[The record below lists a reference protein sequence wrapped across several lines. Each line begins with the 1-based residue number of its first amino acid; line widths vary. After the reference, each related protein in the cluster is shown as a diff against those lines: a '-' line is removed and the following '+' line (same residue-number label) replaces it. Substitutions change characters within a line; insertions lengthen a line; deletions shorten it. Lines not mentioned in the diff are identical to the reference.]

1 MENTSPAV
9 VMPTARQNPFDPPEE
24 LRRRQ
29 GLGPIHRMTY
39 VDGGQGWLVTGFAA
53 ARAILADP
61 RFSVRPDHMR
71 SPVGQ
76 SASVPVPPGFFLRMD
91 PPEHG
96 HYRRLLTGDFTV
108 RRIKLL
114 EPEIE
119 AIVNDQLNA
128 MELAGGPADLF
139 TAFALPIPSQVIGE
153 LLGVPYSDR
162 QGFQQNAAT
171 LLDVDLTPERRQEAV
186 RELMAYLRDL
196 LRHKRSWPE
205 EDVLSGLA
213 AHEGL
218 TADERAGLALL
229 LLIAGHETTANM
241 LALGTFALLANPAQ
255 LAEVRGKEEDAPA
268 VVEELLRYLT
278 IIHHVVR
285 VALEDIEL
293 HGCPIKAGEPV
304 TVALSAANRDAD
316 HFADPDALDLTRSTA
331 GHLAFGHGLHRC
343 LGQRLARAEMRIAL
357 PALLRRFP
365 ALRLTV
371 TPEEVPLRSAMTVYG
386 VRELPVTW

>member
-1 MENTSPAV
+1 MESTSPAG
-9 VMPTARQNPFDPPEE
+9 VMPTDRQNPFDPPEE

-39 VDGGQGWLVTGFAA
+39 VDGGQGWLVTGYAA

-71 SPVGQ
+71 LPIAQ
-76 SASVPVPPGFFLRMD
+76 PTTAPVPPGFFLRMD
-91 PPEHG
+91 PPEHD

-162 QGFQQNAAT
+162 QGFQRNAAT
-171 LLDVDLTPERRQEAV
+171 LLNVDLTPERRHEAV

-229 LLIAGHETTANM
+229 LLIAGHETTTNM

-255 LAEVRGKEEDAPA
+255 LAEVRDKEEDAPA

-293 HGCPIKAGEPV
+293 HGCLIKAGESV

-365 ALRLTV
+365 ALRLTAP
-371 TPEEVPLRSAMTVYG
+371 PEEVPLRSAMTVYG

>member
-1 MENTSPAV
+1 M

-71 SPVGQ
+71 SPVAQ
-76 SASVPVPPGFFLRMD
+76 PARTPVPPGFFLRMD
-91 PPEHG
+91 PPEHD

-108 RRIKLL
+108 RRMKLL

-139 TAFALPIPSQVIGE
+139 KAFALPIPSQVIGE

-162 QGFQQNAAT
+162 HGFQRNAAT
-171 LLDVDLTPERRQEAV
+171 LLNIDLTAEHRREAV

-229 LLIAGHETTANM
+229 LLIAGHETTTNM
-241 LALGTFALLANPAQ
+241 LALGAFALLANPAQ
-255 LAEVRGKEEDAPA
+255 LAEVRDKEDAPA

-278 IIHHVVR
+278 IIHHVGR

-293 HGCPIKAGEPV
+293 HGCLIKAGESV

-316 HFADPDALDLTRSTA
+316 HFAAPDALDLTRSTA
-331 GHLAFGHGLHRC
+331 GHLAFGHGLHQC

-357 PALLRRFP
+357 PALFRRFP
-365 ALRLTV
+365 ALRLAV
-371 TPEEVPLRSAMTVYG
+371 APEEVPLRSAMTVYG
-386 VRELPVTW
+386 VHELPVTW

>member
-1 MENTSPAV
+1 MESTSPAL
-9 VMPTARQNPFDPPEE
+9 VMPTARHNPFDPPEE

-29 GLGPIHRMTY
+29 RLGPIHRMTY
-39 VDGGQGWLVTGFAA
+39 VDGGQGWLVTGYAA

-61 RFSVRPDHMR
+61 RFSVRPDHLR
-71 SPVGQ
+71 SPV
-76 SASVPVPPGFFLRMD
+76 ARPATAPLPPGFFLRMD
-91 PPEHG
+91 PAEHD

-108 RRIKLL
+108 RRMKLL

-139 TAFALPIPSQVIGE
+139 KAFALPIPSQVIGE

-162 QGFQQNAAT
+162 QEFQRNAAT
-171 LLDVDLTPERRQEAV
+171 LVNVDLAPERRQEAV
-186 RELMAYLRDL
+186 RELMGYLRDL
-196 LRHKRSWPE
+196 LRHKRSRPE

-218 TADERAGLALL
+218 AADERAGLALL
-229 LLIAGHETTANM
+229 LLITGHETTANM
-241 LALGTFALLANPAQ
+241 LTLGTFALLANPAQ
-255 LAEVRGKEEDAPA
+255 LAEVRDKEEDAPA

-278 IIHHVVR
+278 IIPHVVR

-293 HGCPIKAGEPV
+293 HGCLIKAGESV
-304 TVALSAANRDAD
+304 TVALSAANRDPD
-316 HFADPDALDLTRSTA
+316 QFADPDALDLTRSTA

-365 ALRLTV
+365 ALHLTV
-371 TPEEVPLRSAMTVYG
+371 APEEVPLRSATTVYG
-386 VRELPVTW
+386 VHELPVTW

>member
-1 MENTSPAV
+1 MESTSPAG

-39 VDGGQGWLVTGFAA
+39 VDGGQGWLVTGLAA

-71 SPVGQ
+71 SPIAQ
-76 SASVPVPPGFFLRMD
+76 PASVPVPPGFFLRMD
-91 PPEHG
+91 PPEHD

-139 TAFALPIPSQVIGE
+139 KAFALPIPSQVIGE

-162 QGFQQNAAT
+162 QEFQRNAAT
-171 LLDVDLTPERRQEAV
+171 LLNVDLTPERRQEAV
-186 RELMAYLRDL
+186 SELMAYLRDL

-229 LLIAGHETTANM
+229 LLIAGHETTAHM

-255 LAEVRGKEEDAPA
+255 LAEVRDKEEDAPA

-285 VALEDIEL
+285 VALQDIEL
-293 HGCPIKAGEPV
+293 HGCPIKAGESV

-343 LGQRLARAEMRIAL
+343 VGQRLARAEMRIAL

-371 TPEEVPLRSAMTVYG
+371 APEQVPLRSAMTVYG

>member
-1 MENTSPAV
+1 MESTSPAL

-29 GLGPIHRMTY
+29 GLGPIHRMTHA
-39 VDGGQGWLVTGFAA
+39 DGGQGWLVTGYAA

-71 SPVGQ
+71 SPIAQ
-76 SASVPVPPGFFLRMD
+76 QATAPVPPGFFLRMD
-91 PPEHG
+91 PPEHD

-139 TAFALPIPSQVIGE
+139 KAFALPIPSQVIGE

-162 QGFQQNAAT
+162 QEFQRNAAT
-171 LLDVDLTPERRQEAV
+171 LLNVDLTPERRQQAV
-186 RELMAYLRDL
+186 SELMAYLRDL
-196 LRHKRSWPE
+196 LRHKRFWPE

-229 LLIAGHETTANM
+229 LLIAGHETTTNM

-255 LAEVRGKEEDAPA
+255 LAEVRDKEEDAPA

-278 IIHHVVR
+278 IIPHVVR

-293 HGCPIKAGEPV
+293 HGCLIKAGESV
-304 TVALSAANRDAD
+304 TVALSTANRDAD

-331 GHLAFGHGLHRC
+331 GHLTFGHGLHRC

-371 TPEEVPLRSAMTVYG
+371 APEEVPLRSAMTVYG
-386 VRELPVTW
+386 VHELPVTW

>member
-1 MENTSPAV
+1 M
-9 VMPTARQNPFDPPEE
+9 
-24 LRRRQ
+24 
-29 GLGPIHRMTY
+29 
-39 VDGGQGWLVTGFAA
+39 
-53 ARAILADP
+53 
-61 RFSVRPDHMR
+61 
-71 SPVGQ
+71 
-76 SASVPVPPGFFLRMD
+76 
-91 PPEHG
+91 
-96 HYRRLLTGDFTV
+96 
-108 RRIKLL
+108 
-114 EPEIE
+114 
-119 AIVNDQLNA
+119 
-128 MELAGGPADLF
+128 
-139 TAFALPIPSQVIGE
+139 
-153 LLGVPYSDR
+153 PYSDR
-162 QGFQQNAAT
+162 QEFQRNAAT
-171 LLDVDLTPERRQEAV
+171 LLNVDLTPERRQEAV
-186 RELMAYLRDL
+186 NELMAYLRDL

-229 LLIAGHETTANM
+229 LLIAGHETTAHM
-241 LALGTFALLANPAQ
+241 LALGTFALLANSAQ
-255 LAEVRGKEEDAPA
+255 LAEVRDKEEDAPA

-285 VALEDIEL
+285 VALQDIEL
-293 HGCPIKAGEPV
+293 HGCPIKVGESV

-371 TPEEVPLRSAMTVYG
+371 APEEVPMRFWNAASRRAAHAYG
-386 VRELPVTW
+386 PSRAVPAAVQPDSW

>member
-1 MENTSPAV
+1 MESTSPAG
-9 VMPTARQNPFDPPEE
+9 VMPTDRQNPFDPPEE
-24 LRRRQ
+24 LRRRHR
-29 GLGPIHRMTY
+29 LGPIHRMTY
-39 VDGGQGWLVTGFAA
+39 ADGGRGWLVTGFAA

-61 RFSVRPDHMR
+61 RFSVRQDHMR
-71 SPVGQ
+71 SP
-76 SASVPVPPGFFLRMD
+76 SAQPATSPVPPGFFLRMD
-91 PPEHG
+91 PPEHD

-139 TAFALPIPSQVIGE
+139 KTFALPIPSQVIGE

-162 QGFQQNAAT
+162 QVFQRNAAT
-171 LLDVDLTPERRQEAV
+171 LVDLTPERRQQAV
-186 RELMAYLRDL
+186 SELMAYLRDL

-213 AHEGL
+213 AQEGL

-268 VVEELLRYLT
+268 VVEELLRHLT

-285 VALEDIEL
+285 VAREDIEL
-293 HGCPIKAGEPV
+293 HGCLIKAGESV

-371 TPEEVPLRSAMTVYG
+371 APEEVPLRSAMTVYG
-386 VRELPVTW
+386 VYELPVTW

>member
-1 MENTSPAV
+1 MESTSPAM
-9 VMPTARQNPFDPPEE
+9 VMPTARQNPFDPPEA

-53 ARAILADP
+53 ARAVLADP
-61 RFSVRPDHMR
+61 RFSVRPDRMR
-71 SPVGQ
+71 SPVAQ
-76 SASVPVPPGFFLRMD
+76 PTRTPVPPGFFLRMD
-91 PPEHG
+91 PPEHDR
-96 HYRRLLTGDFTV
+96 YRRLLTGHFTV
-108 RRIKLL
+108 RRMKLL

-119 AIVNDQLNA
+119 AVVNDQLNA

-139 TAFALPIPSQVIGE
+139 KAFALPIPSQVIGE

-162 QGFQQNAAT
+162 QGVQRNAAT
-171 LLDVDLTPERRQEAV
+171 LLNIDLTPEHRQEAV

-229 LLIAGHETTANM
+229 LLIAGHETTTNM

-255 LAEVRGKEEDAPA
+255 LAEVRDKEEDAPA

-278 IIHHVVR
+278 IIQHVVR

-293 HGCPIKAGEPV
+293 HGCLIKAGESV

-316 HFADPDALDLTRSTA
+316 HFADPDALDLTRPAA
-331 GHLAFGHGLHRC
+331 GHLAFGHGLHQC

-371 TPEEVPLRSAMTVYG
+371 APEEVPLRSAMTVYG
-386 VRELPVTW
+386 VHELPVTW

>member
-1 MENTSPAV
+1 MESTSPAT

-24 LRRRQ
+24 LHRRQ

-53 ARAILADP
+53 ARAVLADP
-61 RFSVRPDHMR
+61 RFSVRPDRMR
-71 SPVGQ
+71 SPVAQ
-76 SASVPVPPGFFLRMD
+76 PARMPVPPGFFLRMD
-91 PPEHG
+91 PPEHD

-108 RRIKLL
+108 RRMKLL

-139 TAFALPIPSQVIGE
+139 KAFALPIPSQVIGE

-162 QGFQQNAAT
+162 QGFQRNAAT
-171 LLDVDLTPERRQEAV
+171 LLNIDLTAEHRQEAV

-229 LLIAGHETTANM
+229 LLIAGHETTTNM
-241 LALGTFALLANPAQ
+241 LALGAFALLANPAQ
-255 LAEVRGKEEDAPA
+255 LAEVRDKEEDAPA

-278 IIHHVVR
+278 IIQHVVR

-293 HGCPIKAGEPV
+293 HGCLIKAGESV
-304 TVALSAANRDAD
+304 TVALSVANRDAD
-316 HFADPDALDLTRSTA
+316 QFAAPDALDLTRSTA
-331 GHLAFGHGLHRC
+331 GHLAFGHGLHQC

-371 TPEEVPLRSAMTVYG
+371 APEEVPLRSAMTVYG
-386 VRELPVTW
+386 VHELPVTW

>member
-1 MENTSPAV
+1 
-9 VMPTARQNPFDPPEE
+9 MPTARQNPFDPPEE

-39 VDGGQGWLVTGFAA
+39 ADGGQGWLVTGFAA

-71 SPVGQ
+71 SPIAQ
-76 SASVPVPPGFFLRMD
+76 PATAPVPPGFLLRMD
-91 PPEHG
+91 PPEHD
-96 HYRRLLTGDFTV
+96 HYRRLLTSDFTV

-128 MELAGGPADLF
+128 MELAGGPADLCK
-139 TAFALPIPSQVIGE
+139 AFALPIPSQVIGE

-162 QGFQQNAAT
+162 QDFQRNAAT
-171 LLDVDLTPERRQEAV
+171 LLNIDLTPERRQEAA

-218 TADERAGLALL
+218 TADERAGLAIL
-229 LLIAGHETTANM
+229 LLIAGHETTTNM

-255 LAEVRGKEEDAPA
+255 LTEVRDKEEDAPA

-293 HGCPIKAGEPV
+293 HGCLIKAGESV

-331 GHLAFGHGLHRC
+331 GHLAFGHGLHQC
-343 LGQRLARAEMRIAL
+343 LGQRLARAEIRIAL

-371 TPEEVPLRSAMTVYG
+371 APEEVPLRPAMTVYG
-386 VRELPVTW
+386 VHELPVTW

>member
-1 MENTSPAV
+1 
-9 VMPTARQNPFDPPEE
+9 
-24 LRRRQ
+24 
-29 GLGPIHRMTY
+29 MTY
-39 VDGGQGWLVTGFAA
+39 ADGGQGWLVTGFAA

-71 SPVGQ
+71 SPIAQ
-76 SASVPVPPGFFLRMD
+76 PATAPVPPGFLLRMD
-91 PPEHG
+91 PPEHD
-96 HYRRLLTGDFTV
+96 HYRRLLTSDFTV

-119 AIVNDQLNA
+119 AIVNDHLNA

-139 TAFALPIPSQVIGE
+139 KAFALPIPSQVIGE

-162 QGFQQNAAT
+162 EGFQRNAAT
-171 LLDVDLTPERRQEAV
+171 LLNIDLTAEHRQEAV

-196 LRHKRSWPE
+196 LRHKHSWPE

-218 TADERAGLALL
+218 TADERTGLALL
-229 LLIAGHETTANM
+229 LLIAGHETTTNM

-255 LAEVRGKEEDAPA
+255 LAEVRDKEEDAPA

-293 HGCPIKAGEPV
+293 HGCLIKAGESV

-316 HFADPDALDLTRSTA
+316 HFAAPDALDLTRSTA
-331 GHLAFGHGLHRC
+331 GHLAFGHGLHQC

-365 ALRLTV
+365 ALHLTV
-371 TPEEVPLRSAMTVYG
+371 APEEVPLRSAMTVYG
-386 VRELPVTW
+386 VHELPVTW

>member
-1 MENTSPAV
+1 MESTSPAG

-29 GLGPIHRMTY
+29 GIGPIHRMTY
-39 VDGGQGWLVTGFAA
+39 VDGGQGWLVTGYAA

-61 RFSVRPDHMR
+61 RLSVRPDHMR
-71 SPVGQ
+71 SPVAQ
-76 SASVPVPPGFFLRMD
+76 PATAPVPPGFFLRMD
-91 PPEHG
+91 PPEHD

-108 RRIKLL
+108 RRMKLL

-128 MELAGGPADLF
+128 MALAGGPADLF
-139 TAFALPIPSQVIGE
+139 KAFALPIPSQVIGE

-162 QGFQQNAAT
+162 QEFQRNAAT
-171 LLDVDLTPERRQEAV
+171 LLNVDLTPERRQEAV
-186 RELMAYLRDL
+186 SELMAYLRDL

-218 TADERAGLALL
+218 TEDERAGLALL
-229 LLIAGHETTANM
+229 LLIAGHETTTHM

-255 LAEVRGKEEDAPA
+255 LAEVRDKEEDAPA

-293 HGCPIKAGEPV
+293 HGCLIKAGESV

-316 HFADPDALDLTRSTA
+316 HFADPDALDLARSTA

-371 TPEEVPLRSAMTVYG
+371 APEQVPLRSAMTVYG
-386 VRELPVTW
+386 VHELPVTW

>member
-1 MENTSPAV
+1 MESTSPAM

-53 ARAILADP
+53 ARAVLADP

-71 SPVGQ
+71 SPIGQ
-76 SASVPVPPGFFLRMD
+76 PATAPVPPGFFLRMD
-91 PPEHG
+91 PPEHDR
-96 HYRRLLTGDFTV
+96 YRRLLTGDFTV
-108 RRIKLL
+108 RRMKLL

-139 TAFALPIPSQVIGE
+139 KAFALPIPSQVIGE

-162 QGFQQNAAT
+162 QGFQRNAAT
-171 LLDVDLTPERRQEAV
+171 LLNIDLTPERRQEAV

-196 LRHKRSWPE
+196 LRHKCSWPE

-229 LLIAGHETTANM
+229 LLMAGHETTANM

-278 IIHHVVR
+278 VIHHVVR

-293 HGCPIKAGEPV
+293 HGCLIKAGESV

-371 TPEEVPLRSAMTVYG
+371 APEQVPLRSAMTVYG
-386 VRELPVTW
+386 VHELPVTW

>member
-1 MENTSPAV
+1 M

-39 VDGGQGWLVTGFAA
+39 ADGGQGWLVTGFAA

-71 SPVGQ
+71 SPVAQ
-76 SASVPVPPGFFLRMD
+76 PARTPVPPGFLLRMD
-91 PPEHG
+91 PPEHD
-96 HYRRLLTGDFTV
+96 HYRRLLTSDFTV
-108 RRIKLL
+108 RRMKLL

-139 TAFALPIPSQVIGE
+139 KAFALPIPSQVIGE

-162 QGFQQNAAT
+162 QGFQRNAAT
-171 LLDVDLTPERRQEAV
+171 LLNIDLTAEHRREAV

-229 LLIAGHETTANM
+229 LLIAGHEITTNM
-241 LALGTFALLANPAQ
+241 LALGAFVLLANPAQ
-255 LAEVRGKEEDAPA
+255 LAEVRDKEDAPA

-293 HGCPIKAGEPV
+293 HGCLIKAGESV

-316 HFADPDALDLTRSTA
+316 HFAAPDALDLTRSTA
-331 GHLAFGHGLHRC
+331 GHLAFGHGLHQC

-357 PALLRRFP
+357 PALFRRFP
-365 ALRLTV
+365 ALRLAV
-371 TPEEVPLRSAMTVYG
+371 APEEVPLRSAMTVYG
-386 VRELPVTW
+386 VHELPVTW

>member
-1 MENTSPAV
+1 MESTSPAV

-61 RFSVRPDHMR
+61 RFSARPDHMR
-71 SPVGQ
+71 SPIAQ
-76 SASVPVPPGFFLRMD
+76 PATAPVPPGFFLRMD
-91 PPEHG
+91 PPEHD

-128 MELAGGPADLF
+128 MELTGGPADLF
-139 TAFALPIPSQVIGE
+139 KAFALPIPSQVIGE

-162 QGFQQNAAT
+162 QGFQRNAAT
-171 LLDVDLTPERRQEAV
+171 LLNVDLTPERRQEAV

-229 LLIAGHETTANM
+229 LLITGHETTANM

-255 LAEVRGKEEDAPA
+255 LAEVRDKEEDAPA

-293 HGCPIKAGEPV
+293 HGCLIKAGESV

-316 HFADPDALDLTRSTA
+316 HFADPDALDHTRSTA

-357 PALLRRFP
+357 PALFRRFP

-371 TPEEVPLRSAMTVYG
+371 APEEVPLRSAMTVCG